1 MTPEQR
7 PTWQEEAGNRMLQEK
22 KCSRQGN
29 RRCKGSEVGR
39 ALSVLGTA
47 RKPVWIEGGEQGS
60 EVREVGSG
68 LSVEG
73 YGKCIDWILG
83 GIGDPLEGF

>member
-1 MTPEQR
+1 M
-7 PTWQEEAGNRMLQEK
+7 
-22 KCSRQGN
+22 
-29 RRCKGSEVGR
+29 GR

-60 EVREVGSG
+60 EVREVSSG

-73 YGKCIDWILG
+73 YGTCIDWILG
-83 GIGDPLEGF
+83 GIGDPLESF

>member
-22 KCSRQGN
+22 DALDRGTADAKALRWGQ
-29 RRCKGSEVGR
+29 
-39 ALSVLGTA
+39 ALSILGTA
-47 RKPVWIEGGEQGS
+47 RKPVWVEGGEQGS

-68 LSVEG
+68 QPMEG
-73 YGKCIDWILG
+73 YGKCID
-83 GIGDPLEGF
+83 